1 MLAAAVTVLVDFVIL
16 TSHGVVPHASAVIM
30 EGIETPE
37 GEKVKGFYSACKDT
51 CEVRNVVDESGTTF
65 PRMDFCDCVAQL
77 LVEDLTEDFATISDI
92 HFALGDVR
100 KVEAPI
106 LSSPP
111 SDGHDALYALM
122 RDPPAGAARAPGR
135 ITVWIAE
142 ELPAG
147 PNHHLEGSTFL
158 NQVLARDQ
166 PGAGVILLASV
177 SRAGRRLSHEVGHIV
192 GFHHTAGQG
201 LEFQYTYDLCG
212 EVAWP
217 VLQRPTCEVNIM
229 GGWYDGPF
237 CCPGTE
243 EGNCKPLGDGNAYG
257 STCCGEQCTHQCPAE
272 RPHMTFATPEHAKA
286 MRAISECWAEH
297 INATDAPVHVFS
309 LLKSED
315 PDRWYVEDPPRPSGQ
330 EGLDRRGPEK
340 RFFLRARPSA

>member
-30 EGIETPE
+30 EGLENSE
-37 GEKVKGFYSACKDT
+37 GEKVHGFYSACKDT
-51 CEVRNVVDESGTTF
+51 CAVRMVSGKNGDTY
-65 PRMDFCDCVAQL
+65 PRMDFCDCVAKL
-77 LVEDLTEDFATISDI
+77 LVEDLTADFASISEI
-92 HFALGDVR
+92 GFALGDVR
-100 KVEAPI
+100 TVEAPI
-106 LSSPP
+106 LSSPE
-111 SDGHDALYALM
+111 DGHDSLYTLM

-135 ITVWIAE
+135 ITVWVAE

-158 NQVLARDQ
+158 NQVLAKDQ

-212 EVAWP
+212 EIAWP
-217 VLQRPTCEVNIM
+217 VLQHPTCEVNIM

-243 EGNCKPLGDGNAYG
+243 GGSCTPLGENNAYG
-257 STCCGEQCTHQCPAE
+257 STCCGEQCKHQCPAE
-272 RPHMTFATPEHAKA
+272 RPPMTFATPEHAETL
-286 MRAISECWAEH
+286 RAIATCWAEH

-309 LLKSED
+309 LLDTYADK
-315 PDRWYVEDPPRPSGQ
+315 WYVEDPPRPSALASG
-330 EGLDRRGPEK
+330 RSRGPEK
-340 RFFLRARPSA
+340 RRFLRTRPSA